1 MIGEYAMNMKI
12 KRTFIRLRPV
22 LCLFLII
29 VIVYNCLPST
39 YTRRLI
45 SAIRDD
51 NIRKVHRLLKL
62 GVDVNRRNTYQF
74 IEVVGNYPLSE
85 ACITGNIEIIRMLM
99 AYGASVNPEESWTP
113 LTMACTNYYP
123 DRIEIIKLLIE
134 NGADVNRNESGETPI
149 IHLVG
154 YSYDRKSMGLGFK
167 EADKG
172 KERETYEIFM
182 LLIENGAEIFD
193 VGKHGK
199 DILVSAALH
208 DNLLIMKYL
217 VEERHF
223 NVNIISYTGKTPL
236 IYAVSYNLAEM
247 TEYLLSKGA
256 DKSIKDTDGKTALD
270 YANEKGYMEIIKL
283 LS

>member
-1 MIGEYAMNMKI
+1 MNMKI

-22 LCLFLII
+22 LCLLFIV
-29 VIVYNCLPST
+29 VIVYHCFPST
-39 YTRRLI
+39 YTSKLI
-45 SAIRDD
+45 SAIKDN
-51 NIRKVHRLLKL
+51 NIRRVHRLLKL
-62 GVDVNRRNTYQF
+62 GVDVNRMNYYPF
-74 IEVVGNYPLSE
+74 IEVASNYPLSE
-85 ACITGNIEIIRMLM
+85 ACATGNIEIIRMLM
-99 AYGASVNPEESWTP
+99 AYGASANPEESWTP
-113 LTMACTNYYP
+113 LIMACTNYYP

-134 NGADVNRNESGETPI
+134 NGADVNRNESGVTPI
-149 IHLVG
+149 LELVNG
-154 YSYDRKSMGLGFK
+154 SYDRKTTGIGFK
-167 EADKG
+167 EVDKG
-172 KERETYEIFM
+172 RERETYEIFM
-182 LLIENGAEIFD
+182 LLIESGAEIFD
-193 VGKHGK
+193 VGASGK

-223 NVNIISYTGKTPL
+223 NVNTISYTGKTAL
-236 IYAVSYNLAEM
+236 IYTASNNLTEM